1 MFKKLQSK
9 NGYRFIRFV
18 IIGLFTAIINV
29 IMLELFHF
37 NFNFS
42 RILTMIF
49 ETNTNIL
56 IINTH
61 ILFVLFCF
69 LASLFGS
76 AIIGSAI
83 LTFISLIIGIAA
95 NLKFIYRNEPL
106 YPNELSLVTELNFF
120 TDIVTTREII
130 NSVALVSIFLL
141 VFLII
146 YRVFSLK
153 RRYII
158 SLKLHYFWRFTLLIL
173 SSIFLYNTYRF
184 NYSDNQIKQLYDSFG
199 DAKWVTYNQTKNY
212 SENGFTAS
220 FLYNLKGE
228 YMIEP
233 PNYSKSSIEN
243 IYKEYTEKAQNINQN
258 KSNDT
263 FESNIIFIMS
273 ESFSDPLSINNFS
286 VNKDPIPYT
295 RMIMENSISGEAL
308 SQTYGGG
315 TSNSEFEALTTMALE
330 SLAPNVNSPFVEATN
345 TLSSVPSLP
354 KRFKNSGMN
363 TTAIHPYSPN
373 WYRRSEAYDYLG
385 FENFLHE
392 NNMKN
397 KSTIENNN
405 YISDKSAYQEVIDT
419 LSQTPGNDFIHLVTM
434 QNHTPYDDIYS
445 DIEFKSDGAGDLGNG
460 YLQGINYSDQ
470 ALEFLIDELNKR
482 DDETIIIFWGD
493 HLPGIFEE
501 DVLSSNRTL
510 ELGGTPLFIFSTNDS
525 VNDDIGLMNP
535 IYFIN
540 YLLQIE
546 DVKISPYEV
555 LLLELEDNIPVL
567 YGGNYLEKD
576 SSETVPSRE
585 NLSRESQE
593 ILDKFTLI
601 QYDLISGSQFSHQ
614 FNMFDVQQ

>member
-1 MFKKLQSK
+1 
-9 NGYRFIRFV
+9 
-18 IIGLFTAIINV
+18 
-29 IMLELFHF
+29 
-37 NFNFS
+37 
-42 RILTMIF
+42 
-49 ETNTNIL
+49 
-56 IINTH
+56 
-61 ILFVLFCF
+61 
-69 LASLFGS
+69 
-76 AIIGSAI
+76 
-83 LTFISLIIGIAA
+83 
-95 NLKFIYRNEPL
+95 
-106 YPNELSLVTELNFF
+106 
-120 TDIVTTREII
+120 
-130 NSVALVSIFLL
+130 
-141 VFLII
+141 
-146 YRVFSLK
+146 
-153 RRYII
+153 
-158 SLKLHYFWRFTLLIL
+158 
-173 SSIFLYNTYRF
+173 
-184 NYSDNQIKQLYDSFG
+184 
-199 DAKWVTYNQTKNY
+199 
-212 SENGFTAS
+212 
-220 FLYNLKGE
+220 
-228 YMIEP
+228 
-233 PNYSKSSIEN
+233 
-243 IYKEYTEKAQNINQN
+243 

-308 SQTYGGG
+308 SQTYGRS

-482 DDETIIIFWGD
+482 DDET
-493 HLPGIFEE
+493 
-501 DVLSSNRTL
+501 
-510 ELGGTPLFIFSTNDS
+510 
-525 VNDDIGLMNP
+525 
-535 IYFIN
+535 
-540 YLLQIE
+540 
-546 DVKISPYEV
+546 
-555 LLLELEDNIPVL
+555 
-567 YGGNYLEKD
+567 
-576 SSETVPSRE
+576 
-585 NLSRESQE
+585 
-593 ILDKFTLI
+593 
-601 QYDLISGSQFSHQ
+601 
-614 FNMFDVQQ
+614 